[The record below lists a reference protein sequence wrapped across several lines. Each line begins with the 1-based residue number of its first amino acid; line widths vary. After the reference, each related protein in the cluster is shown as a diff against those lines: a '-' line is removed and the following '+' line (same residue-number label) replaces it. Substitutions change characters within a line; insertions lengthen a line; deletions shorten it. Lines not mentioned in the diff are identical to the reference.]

1 MAEGEVAPEV
11 ERSLVER
18 ILNFPLVTML
28 VALTVLM
35 GIAGITRGILKV
47 LLRELAPDNFSLV
60 TGLVVCVVMILTYKL
75 IIRRLGEQPRDDL
88 SGPRAARQLVGGF
101 GIGLALF
108 SVIVAVAAAL
118 KVYRIVGIGDAD
130 FLLIAVITN
139 GLFPAVSEELLYR
152 GIIFRWFEEF
162 AGTWAALLISSV
174 LFGAAHFQNPNAS
187 VLAAV
192 GVALEGGLLLGGAYM
207 LTRRLW
213 LPMGIHASW
222 NLTQGGVFDIPISGN
237 DAHGLVEAQLQ
248 GPAVLSGGGF
258 GLEASLIAIVISTL
272 FALHLIRRAVRAG
285 QVVQPWWVRGGYRK
299 L

>member
-1 MAEGEVAPEV
+1 
-11 ERSLVER
+11 
-18 ILNFPLVTML
+18 
-28 VALTVLM
+28 M

-47 LLRELAPDNFSLV
+47 LLRDLAPDNLSLV

-222 NLTQGGVFDIPISGN
+222 NVTQGGVFDIPISGN

>member
-47 LLRELAPDNFSLV
+47 LLRDLAPDNLSLV

-222 NLTQGGVFDIPISGN
+222 NVTQGGVFDIPISGN
-237 DAHGLVEAQLQ
+237 DAHGLVEAQLE

>member
-35 GIAGITRGILKV
+35 AIAGITRGIFKV
-47 LLRELAPDNFSLV
+47 LLRDLAPDNLSLV

-88 SGPRAARQLVGGF
+88 SGPRAARQLVGGL

-222 NLTQGGVFDIPISGN
+222 NVTQGGVFDIPISGN
-237 DAHGLVEAQLQ
+237 DAHGLVEAQLE

>member
-47 LLRELAPDNFSLV
+47 LLRDLAPDNLSLV

-237 DAHGLVEAQLQ
+237 DAHGLVEAQLE

>member
-28 VALTVLM
+28 VALTVLT
-35 GIAGITRGILKV
+35 GIAGTTRGIFKV
-47 LLRELAPDNFSLV
+47 LLRDLAPDNLSLV

-222 NLTQGGVFDIPISGN
+222 NVTQGGVFDIPISGN
-237 DAHGLVEAQLQ
+237 DAHGLVEAQLE

>member
-35 GIAGITRGILKV
+35 AIAGITRGIFKV
-47 LLRELAPDNFSLV
+47 LLRDLAPDNLSLV
-60 TGLVVCVVMILTYKL
+60 TGLVVCVAMILTYKL

-88 SGPRAARQLVGGF
+88 SGPRAARQLVGGL

-222 NLTQGGVFDIPISGN
+222 NVTQGGVFDIPISGN
-237 DAHGLVEAQLQ
+237 DAHGLVEAQLE

>member
-35 GIAGITRGILKV
+35 AIAGITRGIFKV
-47 LLRELAPDNFSLV
+47 LLRDLAPDNLSLV

-222 NLTQGGVFDIPISGN
+222 NVTQGGVFDIPISGN
-237 DAHGLVEAQLQ
+237 DAHGLVEAQLE

>member
-47 LLRELAPDNFSLV
+47 LLRDLAPDNLSLV

-88 SGPRAARQLVGGF
+88 SGPRAARQLVGGL

-222 NLTQGGVFDIPISGN
+222 NVTQGGVFDIPISGN
-237 DAHGLVEAQLQ
+237 DAHGLVEAELQ

>member
-47 LLRELAPDNFSLV
+47 LLRDLAPDNLSLV

-222 NLTQGGVFDIPISGN
+222 NVTQGGVFDIPISGN
-237 DAHGLVEAQLQ
+237 DAHGLVEAQLE

-285 QVVQPWWVRGGYRK
+285 QVVQPWWVRSGYRK

>member
-47 LLRELAPDNFSLV
+47 LLRDLAPDNLSLV

-88 SGPRAARQLVGGF
+88 SGPRAARQLVGGL

-222 NLTQGGVFDIPISGN
+222 NITQGGVFDIPISGN
-237 DAHGLVEAQLQ
+237 DAHGLVEAQLE

>member
-35 GIAGITRGILKV
+35 GVAGITRGILKV
-47 LLRELAPDNFSLV
+47 LLRDLAPDNLSLV
-60 TGLVVCVVMILTYKL
+60 TGLVVCVATILTYKL

-237 DAHGLVEAQLQ
+237 DAHGLVEAELQ

>member
-47 LLRELAPDNFSLV
+47 LLRDLAPDNLSLV

-222 NLTQGGVFDIPISGN
+222 NVTQGGVFDIPISGN
-237 DAHGLVEAQLQ
+237 DAHGLVEAELQ

>member
-35 GIAGITRGILKV
+35 AIAGITRGIFKV
-47 LLRELAPDNFSLV
+47 LLRDLAPDNLSLV

-88 SGPRAARQLVGGF
+88 SGPRAARQLVGGL

-222 NLTQGGVFDIPISGN
+222 NVTQGGVFDIPISGN

>member
-47 LLRELAPDNFSLV
+47 LLRDLAPDNLSLV
-60 TGLVVCVVMILTYKL
+60 TGLVVCVATILTYKL

-222 NLTQGGVFDIPISGN
+222 NVTQGGVFDIPISGN
-237 DAHGLVEAQLQ
+237 DAHGLVEAQLE

>member
-18 ILNFPLVTML
+18 VLNFPLVTML
-28 VALTVLM
+28 VALTVLT
-35 GIAGITRGILKV
+35 GIGGITRGILKV
-47 LLRELAPDNFSLV
+47 LLRGLAPDNLSLV
-60 TGLVVCVVMILTYKL
+60 TGFVVCVVMILTYKL

-88 SGPRAARQLVGGF
+88 SGPRAARQLVGGL

-222 NLTQGGVFDIPISGN
+222 NLTQGEVFDIPISGN
-237 DAHGLVEAQLQ
+237 DAHGLVDAQLQ
-248 GPAVLSGGGF
+248 GPAVLTGDGF

-272 FALHLIRRAVRAG
+272 FALYLIRRAVRAG
-285 QVVQPWWVRGGYRK
+285 QVVQPWWVRGG
-299 L
+299 

>member
-237 DAHGLVEAQLQ
+237 DAHGLVEAELQ

>member
-47 LLRELAPDNFSLV
+47 LLRDLAPDNLSLV

-88 SGPRAARQLVGGF
+88 SGPRAARQLVGGL

-222 NLTQGGVFDIPISGN
+222 NVTQGGVFDIPISGN
-237 DAHGLVEAQLQ
+237 DAHGLVEAQLE

-258 GLEASLIAIVISTL
+258 GLEASLIAIVVSTL